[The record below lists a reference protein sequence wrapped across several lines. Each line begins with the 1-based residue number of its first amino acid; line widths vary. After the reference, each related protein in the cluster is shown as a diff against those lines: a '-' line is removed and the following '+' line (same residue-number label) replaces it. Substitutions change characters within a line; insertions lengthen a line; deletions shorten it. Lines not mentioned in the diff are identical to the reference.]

1 MRFLTLFLFTLTA
14 TSAGAA
20 PPDTPTLLCL
30 QSQAQARQ
38 LSSAATQWQSTE
50 TLIRGN
56 SVPQTFQAT
65 FEAAIRH
72 EEAIIALNEQHAVVF
87 QALQPYFLKP
97 DQAYEKF
104 FQDLNRYDRQIR
116 GCKQQ
121 TPMPPREIF
130 GIPLSID
137 DSQPLSSASAMQ
149 KILQDNPSVLG
160 PLKISPVDGGGGIG
174 VDPKLFDD
182 LLMRQRDAEQAGLMR
197 AQMGAS
203 LTALMDMT
211 ASGVTET
218 LTQLSD
224 AGLTLG
230 AMQSQVPACFPNKT
244 PDTGSV
250 FSEQFSRGVKAL
262 MNRPLPVDNSGLFQL
277 LACQTGIQNPA
288 WLLRENRAALAK
300 NVLKQHSQLYD
311 PTTLNWMAFEETMQR
326 QDFALRRQ
334 QQSLERAEE
343 ALAKDPS
350 LKNNTIFMSALQNQR
365 RSVEES
371 TKNLKTMKADYD
383 RMVPPSVAKAEAERE
398 DMSIF
403 FMTVDQSG
411 LDGLSPKPLSLAQ
424 RKANLQKKAAAY
436 LPLAANEPRET
447 LRVLT
452 GEINFAKAYAAK
464 AQQFLTYYTQNPDYQ
479 WNPRILNITCAIS
492 TRIGEK
498 QKELESACPKE
509 GTPQSPRP

>member
-1 MRFLTLFLFTLTA
+1 MRFFVLFFLAFSSA
-14 TSAGAA
+14 SAGAA
-20 PPDTPTLLCL
+20 PLDMPTLRCL

-38 LSSAATQWQSTE
+38 LTSAATQWQSTE
-50 TLIRGN
+50 TLIRGD
-56 SVPQTFQAT
+56 SMPQTFQAT

-97 DQAYEKF
+97 DRTYEKF

-116 GCKQQ
+116 GCKPQ
-121 TPMPPREIF
+121 TPMPPRDIL
-130 GIPLSID
+130 GVPLSID

-149 KILQDNPSVLG
+149 KILQNNPGILG
-160 PLKISPVDGGGGIG
+160 PLKISPVDGGGGID

-182 LLMRQRDAEQAGLMR
+182 LLMRQHDVEQAGLMR

-218 LTQLSD
+218 LTQMSD

-230 AMQSQVPACFPNKT
+230 AMQNQVPACFPKKT
-244 PDTGSV
+244 PDSASV
-250 FSEQFSRGVKAL
+250 FSEQFSRGVKTL

-277 LACQTGIQNPA
+277 LACQTGIGNPA
-288 WLLRENRAALAK
+288 WLLPENRSALAK

-311 PTTLNWMAFEETMQR
+311 ATTRNWMAFEETMQR
-326 QDFALRRQ
+326 QDFALRREQ
-334 QQSLERAEE
+334 RALMRAEE

-365 RSVEES
+365 RSVAES
-371 TKNLKTMKADYD
+371 TKNLKTMQTDYD
-383 RMVPPSVAKAEAERE
+383 RMVPASVAKAEDERE
-398 DMSIF
+398 RMATF
-403 FMTVDQSG
+403 FMTVGQSG
-411 LDGLSPKPLSLAQ
+411 LDTLSPARLSLAQ
-424 RKANLQKKAAAY
+424 RKANLQQKAAAY
-436 LPLAANEPRET
+436 IRAAGNDPHET
-447 LRVLT
+447 PRVLE
-452 GEINFAKAYAAK
+452 GEIRFAKAYAAK

-492 TRIGEK
+492 TRIDQK
-498 QKELESACPKE
+498 QKELAAACPKTT
-509 GTPQSPRP
+509 TPSQR

>member
-1 MRFLTLFLFTLTA
+1 M
-14 TSAGAA
+14 
-20 PPDTPTLLCL
+20 
-30 QSQAQARQ
+30 QQRQ
-38 LSSAATQWQSTE
+38 LSDAASQWRTTE
-50 TLIRGN
+50 TLVRGD
-56 SVPQTFQAT
+56 VFTLAFGHAFQA
-65 FEAAIRH
+65 ALRH
-72 EEAIIALNEQHAVVF
+72 ENALIALQEQHILVF

-160 PLKISPVDGGGGIG
+160 PLKISPVEGGGGID

-182 LLMRQRDAEQAGLMR
+182 LLTRQRDAEQAGLMR

-230 AMQSQVPACFPNKT
+230 AMQSQVPACFPKKT
-244 PDTGSV
+244 PDSASV
-250 FSEQFSRGVKAL
+250 FSEQFSRGVKAM
-262 MNRPLPVDNSGLFQL
+262 MNRPLPFDSSGLFQT
-277 LACQTGIQNPA
+277 LACQTGIGNPA
-288 WLLRENRAALAK
+288 WLLPENRKALAQ

-311 PTTLNWMAFEETMQR
+311 PTTVKWMNFQEKMQR
-326 QDFALRRQ
+326 QDYALRRQ
-334 QQSLERAEE
+334 QRSLERGEE
-343 ALAKDPS
+343 ALAKNPS
-350 LKNNTIFMSALQNQR
+350 LKNNDFFMSALEGKRQ
-365 RSVEES
+365 SVAQA
-371 TKNLKTMKADYD
+371 TQNLKTMKADYD

-398 DMSIF
+398 DMSMF

-424 RKANLQKKAAAY
+424 RKANLQQKAAAY

-464 AQQFLTYYTQNPDYQ
+464 AQQFLTYYTKNPDYQ
-479 WNPRILNITCAIS
+479 WNPRILNIACAIS

>member
-20 PPDTPTLLCL
+20 PLDMPTLRCL

-38 LSSAATQWQSTE
+38 LTSAATQWQSTE
-50 TLIRGN
+50 TLIRGD

-97 DQAYEKF
+97 DQAYEKL

-116 GCKQQ
+116 GCKPQ
-121 TPMPPREIF
+121 TPMPPRDIL
-130 GIPLSID
+130 GVPLSID

-149 KILQDNPSVLG
+149 KILQDNPSILG
-160 PLKISPVDGGGGIG
+160 PLKISPVNGGGGID

-182 LLMRQRDAEQAGLMR
+182 LLMRQHDVEQAGLMR

-203 LTALMDMT
+203 LLSLMNT
-211 ASGVTET
+211 VSSNVTNT
-218 LTQLSD
+218 LTKLSD

-230 AMQSQVPACFPNKT
+230 AMQSQVPGCFPKKT
-244 PDTGSV
+244 PDSASV
-250 FSEQFSRGVKAL
+250 FSEQFSRGVKTL
-262 MNRPLPVDNSGLFQL
+262 MNRPLPVDNSGLFQT
-277 LACQTGIQNPA
+277 LACQTGIGNPA
-288 WLLRENRAALAK
+288 WLLPENRTALVK

-334 QQSLERAEE
+334 QRSLERAEE

-350 LKNNTIFMSALQNQR
+350 LKNNTIFLSALQNQR
-365 RSVEES
+365 RSVAES
-371 TKNLKTMKADYD
+371 TKNLKTMQTDYD
-383 RMVPPSVAKAEAERE
+383 RMVPSSVAKAEDERE
-398 DMSIF
+398 RMATF

-411 LDGLSPKPLSLAQ
+411 LDTLSPARLSLAQ
-424 RKANLQKKAAAY
+424 RKANLQQKAAAY
-436 LPLAANEPRET
+436 IPAAGNDPHET
-447 LRVLT
+447 PRVLE
-452 GEINFAKAYAAK
+452 GEIRFANAYAAK
-464 AQQFLTYYTQNPDYQ
+464 AQQFLTYYTQNPNYL

-492 TRIGEK
+492 TRIDQK
-498 QKELESACPKE
+498 QKELAAACPK
-509 GTPQSPRP
+509 TTAPSQR